1 MTPSPSDPDLW
12 GPDVDVDPR
21 DIVDEP
27 EPDVDGEP
35 ESECE
40 VCHWPCPA
48 EHMVCG
54 DCEELVDEMREEE
67 R

>member
-21 DIVDEP
+21 DIEDEP
-27 EPDVDGEP
+27 EPDVDGDAEN
-35 ESECE
+35 ECE
-40 VCHWPCPA
+40 ICHGPCGPD
-48 EHMVCG
+48 EIVCG